1 MNAGTV
7 LVAGLGL
14 LTLMASVASAQC
26 QERWRK
32 LRAPISNPPWP
43 QLSAR
48 CVATFDADGPG
59 GASGQFVI
67 GGGQYAP
74 IGQPAPGVASSD
86 GIGVTALPGIRS
98 SVQAMVMYQESLY
111 AAGEGFLNSEGI
123 GSALVRWTGSTWVGV
138 GNISGQI
145 NALCVYNDELI
156 LGGNFFNVGGQSIP
170 RLARYNGTNFLPV
183 SAFAGTA
190 TIRLLGVHDGKL
202 YAAGTSG
209 SIGGVFTQGMASWDG
224 TTWTAVPG
232 NIAGAQQYG
241 LASFR
246 GKLILVGYG
255 LALPQ
260 PSSVQQFD
268 GTNWTPL
275 GNMVSAPVYSIAT
288 RGDECF
294 IGGPFGGIG
303 SQAALYI
310 ARLPAGG
317 ATWTAMPDVT
327 TGMPGVQTPVTGITE
342 WNGSIVA
349 VGNGHVSVWGICRA
363 DFNCDGVADFFDY
376 LDFVSAFAAGE
387 TAADFNNDT
396 VVDFFDYLDF
406 VEIFAVGC

>member
-1 MNAGTV
+1 VVN
-7 LVAGLGL
+7 L
-14 LTLMASVASAQC
+14 ASAQC
-26 QERWRK
+26 QERWVRV
-32 LRAPISNPPWP
+32 RAPVSNPPWP

-48 CVATFDADGPG
+48 CVASYDFDGPG
-59 GASGQFVI
+59 GFPAQLAI

-86 GIGVTALPGIRS
+86 GVDVTPLPGIRS
-98 SVQAMVMYQESLY
+98 SVQVMVTYQGSLY
-111 AAGEGFLNSEGI
+111 AAGEGFLNSEGP

-145 NALCVYNDELI
+145 NALCVYNNELI
-156 LGGNFFNVGGQSIP
+156 LGGNFFTVGGQAIP
-170 RLARYNGTNFLPV
+170 RLARYNGTSFLPI
-183 SAFAGTA
+183 SAIAGTA
-190 TIRLLGVHDGKL
+190 TIRLLAVHNGKL
-202 YAAGTSG
+202 YAAGSSG
-209 SIGGVFTQGMASWDG
+209 SIGGVFTQGLASWDG
-224 TTWTAVPG
+224 TTWAAVPG

-246 GKLILVGYG
+246 GKLVLAGYG

-268 GTNWTPL
+268 GTSWTPL

-294 IGGPFGGIG
+294 IGGPFAGIG
-303 SQAALYI
+303 STAALYI

-317 ATWTAMPDVT
+317 NTWTAMPDAS
-327 TGMPGVQTPVTGITE
+327 TGAPGLQTPVTGITE

-349 VGNGHVSVWGICRA
+349 VGNGHVSIWGACRA
-363 DFNCDGVADFFDY
+363 DFNCDGAADFFDY
-376 LDFVSAFAAGE
+376 LDFVETFAA
-387 TAADFNNDT
+387 AAPNADFNADG
-396 VVDFFDYLDF
+396 VIDFFDYLDF
-406 VEIFAVGC
+406 AESFALGC